1 MVQIKNQAEL
11 VLMQTL
17 ESDKE
22 SIFSYSP
29 SSSEGGFTLIEML
42 LALSI
47 VAIILSVAVIAIPNH
62 DERYWRSNLDQL
74 VSSLNAAQDESQ
86 ISGIPMRVVIN
97 QSGWRFSKVNRAGL
111 NQDPALANTFIPEA
125 YKPQTW
131 FKPVNLEPTQLYLG
145 TEFVTEELRVPL
157 QQDKRLATLIRSND
171 GRFFWTS
178 P

>member
-1 MVQIKNQAEL
+1 MGQIRNQAGL

-17 ESDKE
+17 ESNKR
-22 SIFSYSP
+22 IFSYTPNSA
-29 SSSEGGFTLIEML
+29 EGGFTLIEML
-42 LALSI
+42 LALTI
-47 VAIILSVAVIAIPNH
+47 VAVLLGVAVIAIPNH

-97 QSGWRFSKVNRAGL
+97 QSGWRFNKA
-111 NQDPALANTFIPEA
+111 NQERRTPDPVLTNTFIPEA

-131 FKPVNLEPTQLYLG
+131 FKPVNLEPIQLYLG
-145 TEFVTEELRVPL
+145 TEFVNEELRVPL

>member
-1 MVQIKNQAEL
+1 
-11 VLMQTL
+11 MQTL

-22 SIFSYSP
+22 SVFSYSP

-47 VAIILSVAVIAIPNH
+47 VAIILSVAVFAIPNH

-74 VSSLNAAQDESQ
+74 VSSLNAAQEESQ
-86 ISGIPMRVVIN
+86 ISGIPMRAVIT
-97 QSGWRFSKVNRAGL
+97 QSGWRFNTVNRDSRI
-111 NQDPALANTFIPEA
+111 QDPALNNTFIPEA

-131 FKPVNLEPTQLYLG
+131 FKPVNLEPVQLYLG
-145 TEFVTEELRVPL
+145 TEFVNEELRVSL
-157 QQDKRLATLIRSND
+157 QQDKRLATLMRSND

>member
-1 MVQIKNQAEL
+1 
-11 VLMQTL
+11 MQTL
-17 ESDKE
+17 ESNKE
-22 SIFSYSP
+22 TRFSYSP
-29 SSSEGGFTLIEML
+29 SSAEGGFTLIEML
-42 LALSI
+42 LALTI
-47 VAIILSVAVIAIPNH
+47 VAVLLGVAVIAIPNH

-97 QSGWRFSKVNRAGL
+97 QSGWRFNKA
-111 NQDPALANTFIPEA
+111 NQGRRTPDPVLTNTFIPEA

-131 FKPVNLEPTQLYLG
+131 FKPVNLEPVQLYLG
-145 TEFVTEELRVPL
+145 TEFVNEELRVPL
-157 QQDKRLATLIRSND
+157 QQDKRVATLIRSND